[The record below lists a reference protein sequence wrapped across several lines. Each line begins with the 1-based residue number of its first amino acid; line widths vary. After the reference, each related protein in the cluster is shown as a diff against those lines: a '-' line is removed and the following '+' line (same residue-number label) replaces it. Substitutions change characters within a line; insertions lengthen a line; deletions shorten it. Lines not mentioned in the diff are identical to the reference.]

1 MTDIS
6 ARPRFDYAGL
16 ARPTL
21 PADGAP
27 ASVPPLISVVTAE
40 PRPDDAELLHSS
52 LGRAEWIAAELV
64 KPGAVFD
71 GKVHVP
77 QAKKTAKK
85 AGAVEPITFS
95 ALKAIVSIT
104 LREMPRVE
112 SQCFDPAVV
121 LAAIEGGPHSASQ
134 LQLEQGARLITRLV
148 SYYWSS
154 VAKAWPEAW
163 DDRHGFILWQ
173 SFGLTALSRFGGR
186 IIQER
191 VDEREIMQQYF
202 DTAIAAVAARMTLDV
217 ADFEGFS
224 SQTGANQVYAML
236 MEANS
241 EHGAAFT
248 ELVDQLASDIDWG
261 KAASAPS
268 PLPFG

>member
-1 MTDIS
+1 MTDIAP
-6 ARPRFDYAGL
+6 ARPRTDLAGL
-16 ARPTL
+16 ARPEM
-21 PADGAP
+21 PADGLP
-27 ASVPPLISVVTAE
+27 AALPPFTVVTAE

-64 KPGAVFD
+64 KPGGVFE

-77 QAKKTAKK
+77 QAKSSKK

-112 SQCFDPAVV
+112 MQCFDPGVV
-121 LAAIEGGPHSASQ
+121 LAAMEGGPHSASQ

-148 SYYWSS
+148 SYYWGA

-163 DDRHGFILWQ
+163 DDRHSYILWQ
-173 SFGLTALSRFGGR
+173 SFGLTGLSRFGGR
-186 IIQER
+186 VIQER
-191 VDEREIMQQYF
+191 VDEREIMRQYF
-202 DTAIAAVAARMTLDV
+202 DTAISAVAARMTLDT

-224 SQTGANQVYAML
+224 SQTGANQVFQML
-236 MEANS
+236 MEANN

-248 ELVDQLASDIDWG
+248 ELVDSLVIDIDWG